1 MELSI
6 YLLSLSDIASKISS
20 GFVALTPVLGIL
32 LPFILK
38 KLGGFKTK
46 IFAGLTVVSSGL
58 MFFNESVLP
67 GLATFFGVDTN
78 GIMALLVALN
88 AIAVW
93 ILRNY
98 TTGEAQPISEL
109 PQALRARKK

>member
-6 YLLSLSDIASKISS
+6 FLLSLSDLASKISS

-46 IFAGLTVVSSGL
+46 IFAGLSVVSSGL

-67 GLATFFGVDTN
+67 GLAQFFGVDTN

-98 TTGEAQPISEL
+98 TTGEAQPISDL